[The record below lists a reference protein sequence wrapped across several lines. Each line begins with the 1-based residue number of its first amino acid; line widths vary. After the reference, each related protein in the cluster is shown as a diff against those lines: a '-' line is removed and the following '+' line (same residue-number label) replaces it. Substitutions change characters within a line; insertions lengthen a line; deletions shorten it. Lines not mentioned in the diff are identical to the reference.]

1 MKTTTL
7 ILTVIL
13 TVILSVIA
21 LASACGGSSA
31 SVTSDANS
39 PTSVSKRFV
48 EAARKK
54 DVSTFKSLLAK
65 KSLDTMEKDAK
76 EAGTSADAMIKEFLA
91 QDLFSGQG
99 ELEFRNEAVNGDRAT
114 VEFKDT
120 SGKWNKN
127 DLVKENGAWKVSLD

>member
-1 MKTTTL
+1 MTIK
-7 ILTVIL
+7 TVIL
-13 TVILSVIA
+13 TVVLAIIM
-21 LASACGGSSA
+21 LASACGGSST
-31 SVTSDANS
+31 STTSDSNS

-54 DVSTFKSLLAK
+54 DISTFKSLLSK

-99 ELEFRNEAVNGDRAT
+99 DLEFRNEEINGDRAT

-127 DLVKENGAWKVSLD
+127 DLVRENGAWKVSLD

>member
-1 MKTTTL
+1 MKTT
-7 ILTVIL
+7 TVIL
-13 TVILSVIA
+13 TVILAIVA
-21 LASACGGSSA
+21 LASACGQSSA
-31 SVTSDANS
+31 TAINDPNS
-39 PTSVSKRFV
+39 PTSVSKKFV

-91 QDLFSGQG
+91 QDLFAGQG
-99 ELEFRNEAVNGDRAT
+99 ELEFRNEEISGDRAT

>member
-1 MKTTTL
+1 MKTT
-7 ILTVIL
+7 TVIL
-13 TVILSVIA
+13 TVILAIIA
-21 LASACGGSSA
+21 FASACGGDSTSA
-31 SVTSDANS
+31 TNDPNS

-54 DVSTFKSLLAK
+54 DVTTFKSLLSK
-65 KSLDTMEKDAK
+65 KALDTMENDAK

-91 QDLFSGQG
+91 QDLFKGQG
-99 ELEFRNEAVNGDRAT
+99 ELEFRNEQISSDRAT

-127 DLVKENGAWKVSLD
+127 DLVKENGAWKVTLD

>member
-1 MKTTTL
+1 MKIT
-7 ILTVIL
+7 TVIL
-13 TVILSVIA
+13 TLILAIIA
-21 LASACGGSSA
+21 LASGCGGNSA
-31 SVTSDANS
+31 TATSDANS

-54 DVSTFKSLLAK
+54 DVSTFKSLLSK
-65 KSLDTMEKDAK
+65 KALNTMETDAK

-99 ELEFRNEAVNGDRAT
+99 ELEFRNEEISGDTAT

-127 DLVKENGAWKVSLD
+127 TLVKENGAWRVSLD